1 MIKQLQLF
9 KNKFYL
15 AIGLLI
21 SLLCVGV
28 LGYRFIADYNW
39 VDALY
44 MTVITIATVGYGE
57 VTPLDDAA
65 KLFTVFL
72 ILNSVAIIA
81 FSLSVITEYIVKQSN
96 PKLIQLRKVKKMIS
110 AFENHIIICG
120 YGRNGKQVAQKL
132 MAHNRSFVIVESE
145 EAVVDRY
152 QSETIPMIWGNA
164 IDDEVLKKAGIYK
177 ATTIIC
183 TLPEDADNL
192 FIVLSARQMNK
203 ELKII
208 SRADKPSSYRKLKLA
223 GADNVI
229 MPDRIGGDH
238 MASLVVVPDL
248 IEFLDNISLVGD
260 GSVNIEEIPSDKL
273 TQSKE
278 NQSIRDL
285 DIRSRSGCT
294 IIGYKSPEGK
304 YLINPDASQLLEPK
318 SRVIVLG
325 DAKQIQK
332 LNKLYHISTSF
343 E

>member
-164 IDDEVLKKAGIYK
+164 ID
-177 ATTIIC
+177 
-183 TLPEDADNL
+183 
-192 FIVLSARQMNK
+192 
-203 ELKII
+203 
-208 SRADKPSSYRKLKLA
+208 
-223 GADNVI
+223 
-229 MPDRIGGDH
+229 
-238 MASLVVVPDL
+238 
-248 IEFLDNISLVGD
+248 
-260 GSVNIEEIPSDKL
+260 
-273 TQSKE
+273 
-278 NQSIRDL
+278 
-285 DIRSRSGCT
+285 
-294 IIGYKSPEGK
+294 
-304 YLINPDASQLLEPK
+304 
-318 SRVIVLG
+318 
-325 DAKQIQK
+325 
-332 LNKLYHISTSF
+332 
-343 E
+343 